1 MGVFSWLFGSKPKP
15 SKVTMASMASMPSMP
30 SNAQKA
36 QKVQKVPDSTKHFT
50 AKKTSF
56 QEPDWFILHK
66 DFQIHT
72 SSSQDLLNHT
82 YELPQASLKQLE
94 PLVEALIG
102 SPPNA
107 LKIVHKLSET
117 DLNQTDLVAL
127 VNSDPVLVG
136 AIMKDV
142 NSAYYGVRNQVTQV
156 NQAIPLLGRQNV
168 KNIALRLCSQETPL
182 SKSVDNVFLHNLTM
196 NSDVVSTLACQIGQ
210 TIEGV
215 DPFDVR
221 TIGLVLNMGKLLSLN
236 SEIQSIIQ
244 ASDSSP
250 ESAEYWEH
258 TLAAIFVEK
267 WEFPTYFK
275 QVLLAIPSIKFAQLK
290 STNKAVR
297 KEAIILSLSQQFA
310 SVFGFPQVPGETSD
324 SISIQ
329 ESILTEL
336 GLEEGFQL
344 TDFFTPKTLKL
355 MDDATQLS
363 K

>member
-1 MGVFSWLFGSKPKP
+1 MDLKQQVDGMGVFSWLFGSKPKTSQA
-15 SKVTMASMASMPSMP
+15 SKAAKV
-30 SNAQKA
+30 
-36 QKVQKVPDSTKHFT
+36 QKVQKAPDSTKHFT

-72 SSSQDLLNHT
+72 SLTKDLLSHT
-82 YELPQASLKQLE
+82 FELPQVSLKQLE
-94 PLVEALIG
+94 PLVEELVG

-107 LKIVHKLSET
+107 LKIVHKLSEA
-117 DLNQTDLVAL
+117 DLNQTDLVTL
-127 VNSDPVLVG
+127 INSDPVLVG

-168 KNIALRLCSQETPL
+168 KNIALRLCSQDTQL
-182 SKSVDNVFLHNLTM
+182 SKAIDSDFLHTLTV

-210 TIEGV
+210 TIDGV
-215 DPFDVR
+215 DPFEVR
-221 TIGLVLNMGKLLSLN
+221 TIGLVLNMGKLLYLN
-236 SEIQSIIQ
+236 PEIQSIIK
-244 ASDSSP
+244 ASESSP
-250 ESAEYWEH
+250 ESQEYWEH

-275 QVLLAIPSIKFAQLK
+275 QVLLAIPSIKYAQLK

-310 SVFGFPQVPGETSD
+310 CVFGFPQVPGETSD

-329 ESILTEL
+329 ETILTEL
-336 GLEEGFQL
+336 GLEENFQL